1 MPSRVPG
8 ARSWSAP
15 CPFPVRSRSAPGS
28 LPVRCRFAAGPLPVR
43 CRSAA
48 GWASQIF
55 DYVVDALFWL
65 DLAVGARTS
74 YRVENELV
82 LEPKQVMRQ

>member
-28 LPVRCRFAAGPLPVR
+28 LPVRSRF
-43 CRSAA
+43 AA